1 MPLPASAQPG
11 TGMLEVDSSFS
22 VVLTGY
28 TEPRLERAG
37 ERFLRLLALQTGLPL
52 SLKPAKKAN
61 AILVIQTDHASKE
74 IQELGEDESYVLEVT
89 TTGAKL
95 TAPTP
100 LGAIH
105 GLQTF
110 LQLVNV
116 SPGGFA
122 APAVTIQD
130 KISTAWKP

>member
-1 MPLPASAQPG
+1 MFRTMAHNARWQNLGILVLCALSYPAMTTAQQSALNLMPLPASAQPG
-11 TGMLEVDSSFS
+11 TGSLGVDSSFS
-22 VVLTGY
+22 IAFTGY

-95 TAPTP
+95 TAPTR
-100 LGAIH
+100 
-105 GLQTF
+105 
-110 LQLVNV
+110 
-116 SPGGFA
+116 
-122 APAVTIQD
+122 
-130 KISTAWKP
+130 